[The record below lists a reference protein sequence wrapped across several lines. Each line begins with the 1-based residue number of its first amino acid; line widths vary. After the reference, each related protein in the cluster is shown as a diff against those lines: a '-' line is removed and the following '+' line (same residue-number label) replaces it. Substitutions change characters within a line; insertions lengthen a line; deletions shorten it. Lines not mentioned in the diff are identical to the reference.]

1 MPLPNNMHPLALV
14 SPDSVAYAKELH
26 SRIQFFHSEDDLAT
40 FITNPSVA
48 NISNKETGER
58 PIHIAARF
66 GHLSAMRLLYRR
78 GANLNST
85 CKQGNTALHVAVANN
100 NYWCSRFLITRG
112 ILKDRLNDIGIPAW
126 AGTDGTAL
134 FPNYLKALETSTSS
148 KMVSVALELLSRTHN
163 RVDLDEYLKTL
174 KLHKALFPQFW
185 RKSLRKKAK
194 QVKKLIKR
202 SNLKAARSNKKRAD
216 LDLCDATAESVFA
229 KIRNSMNDKLEKI
242 IHVFRRFDTDDSGE
256 IDRKELL
263 YGLRE
268 LNVRLNKEQIKVFIE
283 TIDPNNDG
291 SITFAELKRALKP
304 SPDRNPKSHILPQIV
319 HGNTKL
325 PGTQPNLQK
334 SKSSHKRRKKPSK
347 SPKIDHKYRTVVLHE
362 EIGGPV
368 SIQFDDAAEKTSP
381 YFNDDVWNNTLP
393 GIVSVSI

>member
-1 MPLPNNMHPLALV
+1 MHPLALV
-14 SPDSVAYAKELH
+14 SPGSVAYVKELH
-26 SRIQFFHSEDDLAT
+26 SRIQFFHSENDLAT

-100 NYWCSRFLITRG
+100 NYWCSRFLIARG
-112 ILKDRLNDIGIPAW
+112 ISKDKLNDIGIPAW

-134 FPNYLKALETSTSS
+134 FPDYLKALETATSS
-148 KMVSVALELLSRTHN
+148 KMISVALELLSRTCS
-163 RVDLDEYLKTL
+163 RVELDEYLKTL

-185 RKSLRKKAK
+185 RKALRKKAK
-194 QVKKLIKR
+194 QVKQQIKR
-202 SNLKAARSNKKRAD
+202 SNLKRSRANKD
-216 LDLCDATAESVFA
+216 QTDSNSCDATAESVFA
-229 KIRNSMNDKLEKI
+229 KIRDSMNDKLEKI

-268 LNVRLNKEQIKVFIE
+268 LNVRLNRAQIKIFIE

-291 SITFAELKRALKP
+291 SITFAELKRALKL
-304 SPDRNPKSHILPQIV
+304 SSNRNPKSPKLPPIV
-319 HGNTKL
+319 HGNPKL
-325 PGTQPNLQK
+325 PESQSNLQK
-334 SKSSHKRRKKPSK
+334 SKSSRKRRKKATTSQK
-347 SPKIDHKYRTVVLHE
+347 DDHKYRRVVLHE

-368 SIQFDDAAEKTSP
+368 SIQFDDGAEKTSP
-381 YFNDDVWNNTLP
+381 YFNNDVWNNTLP
-393 GIVSVSI
+393 GIISVSV